1 MLLGKSSTMSIEKN
15 YTYDSFT
22 NYDRFKNSVVTLVDL
37 KQHQVEGRL
46 KITELD
52 LYDKNVLSLI

>member
-1 MLLGKSSTMSIEKN
+1 MSIEKN

-37 KQHQVEGRL
+37 KQHRVEGRL
-46 KITELD
+46 KIRELD
-52 LYDKNVLSLI
+52 LHDKNVLSLI